1 MTKTSQNQ
9 KVGAKPTPKKKINQS
24 RLKMSLKS
32 NIFDFTNE
40 KDENYVNDL
49 KNEINDLYKKRD
61 RLLDDNQLKE
71 QKIIE
76 QEKKLQESQIQND
89 ELKRIIEEKNK
100 EIERLKNK

>member
-1 MTKTSQNQ
+1 
-9 KVGAKPTPKKKINQS
+9 
-24 RLKMSLKS
+24 MSLKS